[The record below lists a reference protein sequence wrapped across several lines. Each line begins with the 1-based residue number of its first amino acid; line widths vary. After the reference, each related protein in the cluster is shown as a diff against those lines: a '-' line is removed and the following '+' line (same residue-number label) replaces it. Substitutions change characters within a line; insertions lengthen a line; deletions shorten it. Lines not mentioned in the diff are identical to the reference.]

1 MQTQRVVALG
11 FFDGVHIGHGA
22 LLQKTRQRADE
33 LRLTACAM
41 SLDAPP
47 AAVVS
52 GSAAPL
58 LGTMADRTLLMQR
71 LYGIDEVVFEHFDRR
86 MMALS
91 WQAFID
97 DYLIGQLGAQHVV
110 CGHDYR
116 FGHHGAG
123 TPALLAEYCH
133 ARGIGCN
140 VIAEVTL
147 DGVRVS
153 STAIREQLL
162 RGELDTA
169 CRFLGHPHLLSG
181 LVAHGRGLGRTI
193 GVPTANIPI
202 APELLVPPHGVY
214 CARAELE
221 DGRVFPA
228 VVNIGL
234 HPTVGSLD
242 APVAEAWIDGLDA
255 TLYEKP
261 LRLWLC
267 HMLRSEQKFDSVQAL
282 CAQILHD
289 RAQMRVYFSKTSE
302 FTF

>member
-33 LRLTACAM
+33 LGLTACAM

-47 AAVVS
+47 AAVIS

-97 DYLIGQLGAQHVV
+97 DYLIGQLGARHVV

-123 TPALLAEYCH
+123 TPALLTEYCH
-133 ARGIGCN
+133 ARGIGCD

-153 STAIREQLL
+153 STAIRGQLL
-162 RGELDTA
+162 SGDLDNA

-181 LVAHGRGLGRTI
+181 IVAHGRGLGRTI

-202 APELLVPPHGVY
+202 APELLIPPHGVY

-255 TLYEKP
+255 ALYEKP

-267 HMLRSEQKFDSVQAL
+267 HMLRSEQKFDSMQAL
-282 CAQILHD
+282 RTQILHD
-289 RAQMRVYFSKTSE
+289 RAQMRDYFSKTSE

>member
-33 LRLTACAM
+33 LGLTACAM

-97 DYLIGQLGAQHVV
+97 DYLIGQLGARHVV

-123 TPALLAEYCH
+123 TPALLTEYCH
-133 ARGIGCN
+133 ARGIGCD

-181 LVAHGRGLGRTI
+181 IVAHGRGLGRTI

-202 APELLVPPHGVY
+202 APELLIPPHGVY

-282 CAQILHD
+282 RAQILYD
-289 RAQMRVYFSKTSE
+289 RAQMRDYFSHTSE
-302 FTF
+302 FAF

>member
-33 LRLTACAM
+33 LGLTACAM

-97 DYLIGQLGAQHVV
+97 DYLIGQLGARHVV

-123 TPALLAEYCH
+123 TPALLTEYCH
-133 ARGIGCN
+133 ARGIGCD

-153 STAIREQLL
+153 STAIRGQLL
-162 RGELDTA
+162 SGDLDNA

-181 LVAHGRGLGRTI
+181 IVAHGRGLGRTI

-202 APELLVPPHGVY
+202 APELLIPPHGVY

-255 TLYEKP
+255 ALYEKP

-267 HMLRSEQKFDSVQAL
+267 HMLRSEQKFDSMQAL
-282 CAQILHD
+282 RTQILHD
-289 RAQMRVYFSKTSE
+289 RAQMRDYFSKTSE